1 MQITS
6 YLDRNFI
13 SIRETFP
20 ESLVKIRHVDVT
32 WRHVTSFCH
41 FGSRMGR
48 KTADVSTKYPL
59 WLHETY
65 ITECSYITAFIWG
78 VKLFFPTFSSKVIVS
93 WVRHP
98 ISAKIDKKL
107 MTSSGKM
114 LTSAEKST
122 FWWFF
127 TSDRIKEVL
136 NLYQGKFGTP
146 ERKNAKITKGGLL
159 APPPRVQQPPK
170 SPCNVGLNTAT
181 KEINA

>member
-127 TSDRIKEVL
+127 YFRPYKGDIELVSRQVWDTRTK
-136 NLYQGKFGTP
+136 KC
-146 ERKNAKITKGGLL
+146 KNNEGG
-159 APPPRVQQPPK
+159 AY
-170 SPCNVGLNTAT
+170 
-181 KEINA
+181 